1 MFDFR
6 LPIEC
11 DRVHT
16 ALAEAAGRQRDRFLS
31 ALQFHANVSVTPQL
45 FAADSVAVAVE
56 VGPVARVASVD
67 GCGTGF
73 AGGRA
78 VLEVG

>member
-1 MFDFR
+1 MFDIR
-6 LPIEC
+6 LPSEC

-16 ALAEAAGRQRDRFLS
+16 ALAEAAGRQRDRLLS
-31 ALQFHANVSVTPQL
+31 ALRFHANVSVTPQL

-56 VGPVARVASVD
+56 VGPVAVVASVD
-67 GCGTGF
+67 GCGAGF
-73 AGGRA
+73 ADGRA